1 MQATIEKHYRI
12 IDLAA
17 MLGLSYATARRV
29 FLDEP
34 GVIKIANPTG
44 KRKRRYE
51 VITVPESVLQRFLT
65 RHQNQ

>member
-1 MQATIEKHYRI
+1 
-12 IDLAA
+12 LN
-17 MLGLSYATARRV
+17 
-29 FLDEP
+29 EP

-51 VITVPESVLQRFLT
+51 TIVVPESVLQRFLT